1 MTDKQKTIRDLTLML
16 MYLTSWEE
24 RDTPGLRA
32 VKKKE
37 RERYPL
43 VRRCWKGY
51 DHGLLNKLLEEGLN
65 RQVQVI
71 CYGHTHQAKVV
82 YRQGIYLMN
91 PGTVGGCRAREGYGV
106 IHALGGTVNLEL
118 K

>member
-1 MTDKQKTIRDLTLML
+1 MKAREKTIQDLTLML

-32 VKKKE
+32 VKKVA

-51 DHGLLNKLLEEGLN
+51 DHRLLNKLSEAGLIRSDGWTSPARITPEGKTEARSLLT
-65 RQVQVI
+65 Q
-71 CYGHTHQAKVV
+71 YGLDLVEQSDGG
-82 YRQGIYLMN
+82 GI
-91 PGTVGGCRAREGYGV
+91 
-106 IHALGGTVNLEL
+106 
-118 K
+118 

>member
-1 MTDKQKTIRDLTLML
+1 MTDKKKTIRDLTLML

-51 DHGLLNKLLEEGLN
+51 DFRLLNELAEVGLICDSGRTQPAQITPEGEAEARKLLEQYGIKLEEGG
-65 RQVQVI
+65 
-71 CYGHTHQAKVV
+71 YDSAK
-82 YRQGIYLMN
+82 
-91 PGTVGGCRAREGYGV
+91 P
-106 IHALGGTVNLEL
+106 
-118 K
+118 

>member
-51 DHGLLNKLLEEGLN
+51 DNGLLNKLLEEGLIRSDGRTSPARITPEGEAEARN
-65 RQVQVI
+65 LLAR
-71 CYGHTHQAKVV
+71 YWLDWDDRSNG
-82 YRQGIYLMN
+82 N
-91 PGTVGGCRAREGYGV
+91 GT
-106 IHALGGTVNLEL
+106 
-118 K
+118 

>member
-16 MYLTSWEE
+16 MYRTSWEE

-51 DHGLLNKLLEEGLN
+51 DHGLLNKLLEEGLIRSDGRTSPARITPEGEAEARN
-65 RQVQVI
+65 LLAR
-71 CYGHTHQAKVV
+71 YGLDWDD
-82 YRQGIYLMN
+82 RSNGN
-91 PGTVGGCRAREGYGV
+91 GT
-106 IHALGGTVNLEL
+106 
-118 K
+118 

>member
-37 RERYPL
+37 REQYPL

-51 DHGLLNKLLEEGLN
+51 DHGLLNKLLEEGLI
-65 RQVQVI
+65 RSDGRSSLACI
-71 CYGHTHQAKVV
+71 TPEGEAEARSLLARYG
-82 YRQGIYLMN
+82 LDWDD
-91 PGTVGGCRAREGYGV
+91 
-106 IHALGGTVNLEL
+106 
-118 K
+118 